1 MPRFAFPSLA
11 TLLVIALLGGCS
23 ALLLR
28 EDFAALQLPTEWTAR
43 REALQKFERFELAG
57 RLAIVRGESGGSA
70 ALRWQQ
76 RGEESTLEIQGPMGL
91 AANRF
96 RYRPGEEHAWRE
108 LEAQLG
114 FALPAGS
121 LRYWLLGVPDPRVPA
136 TEQHAPEQQDDSR
149 QDDSRQGAMPVLR
162 GLEQSGWQLE
172 FVDYAALSPAGLR
185 LPARIEARSVDA
197 RGEPIRVRVLIQRW
211 SRLP

>member
-1 MPRFAFPSLA
+1 MLRVAIPSLG
-11 TLLVIALLGGCS
+11 TLLLIVLLGGCS
-23 ALLLR
+23 APLLR
-28 EDFAALQLPTEWTAR
+28 EDLAALQWPTEWPER

-57 RLAIVRGESGGSA
+57 RLAIVRGESGGTA

-76 RGEESTLEIQGPMGL
+76 RGEESTLEIEGPMGL

-96 RYRPGEEHAWRE
+96 RYRPGEEPGKENAWRD

-121 LRYWLLGVPDPRVPA
+121 LRYWLLGVPDPRSPA
-136 TEQHAPEQQDDSR
+136 TELQDDPQQDDP
-149 QDDSRQGAMPVLR
+149 QQGTSAVLR
-162 GLEQSGWQLE
+162 GLEQSGWRLE
-172 FVDYAALSPAGLR
+172 FVDYAELAPAGLR
-185 LPARIEARSVDA
+185 LPTRIEARSVDA

-211 SRLP
+211 ARLP